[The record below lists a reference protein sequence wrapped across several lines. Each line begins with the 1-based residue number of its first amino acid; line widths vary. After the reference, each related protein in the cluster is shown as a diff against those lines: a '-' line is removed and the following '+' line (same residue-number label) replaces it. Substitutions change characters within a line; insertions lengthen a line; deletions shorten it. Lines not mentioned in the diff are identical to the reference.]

1 VFKSYLAGLL
11 RALPDLLPFF
21 APTVNS
27 YKRLVDGYWAPT
39 KVTWGIDNRTV
50 AFRVIG
56 GGAKSTRIE
65 VRVSGS
71 DINPYLA
78 LAASIGAGV
87 WGIEHELPLEAPP
100 VEGSAYMVKDA
111 ERLPRTLQEATQ
123 RLSQSK
129 VAREILGEELVDHFV
144 RTREWEWRQFQDAV
158 TDWELRRYFEVI

>member
-1 VFKSYLAGLL
+1 VL

-50 AFRVIG
+50 ALRVIG
-56 GGAKSTRIE
+56 GSPKSTRVE
-65 VRVSGS
+65 GRVSGS

-78 LAASIGAGV
+78 LAPSIGARLWGV
-87 WGIEHELPLEAPP
+87 EKELTLDPPP
-100 VEGSAYMVKDA
+100 VEGSAYAVKEA
-111 ERLPRTLQEATQ
+111 ERLPRTLQEATA
-123 RLSQSK
+123 RLAQSSL
-129 VAREILGEELVDHFV
+129 AREILGGELVDHFV